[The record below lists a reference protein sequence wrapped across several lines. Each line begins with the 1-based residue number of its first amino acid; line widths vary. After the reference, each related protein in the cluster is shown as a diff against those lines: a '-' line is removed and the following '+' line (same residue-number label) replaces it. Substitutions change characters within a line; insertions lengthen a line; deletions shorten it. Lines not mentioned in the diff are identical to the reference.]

1 MKDYYDRNVRE
12 PVFEVGQRVWV
23 YTPRSK
29 KGLSKKLL
37 HSWLGPY
44 RIVEKSSPVHF
55 RLRTDT
61 YKKVTFAVYANR
73 MKAFVDPNLR
83 PIDPPLSYDPSEPYL
98 DESDLPKGCF
108 EPEVPVV
115 ENASA
120 NEHLRVSNS
129 RENSLL
135 SEDENRLEQSQLHPD
150 DIVIDDETVF
160 RAEKILKSRRK
171 KGKMQDLVK
180 WFDFPMSE
188 STWEPEENILDKRLI
203 DVLRRSRK

>member
-1 MKDYYDRNVRE
+1 M
-12 PVFEVGQRVWV
+12 F
-23 YTPRSK
+23 
-29 KGLSKKLL
+29 
-37 HSWLGPY
+37 
-44 RIVEKSSPVHF
+44 
-55 RLRTDT
+55 
-61 YKKVTFAVYANR
+61 
-73 MKAFVDPNLR
+73 
-83 PIDPPLSYDPSEPYL
+83 PIFLAS
-98 DESDLPKGCF
+98 ESDFPKECF

-120 NEHLRVSNS
+120 NEHLQVSNS

-135 SEDENRLEQSQLHPD
+135 SEDENRLELSQSHPD

-171 KGKMQDLVK
+171 KGKMQYLVN

-203 DVLRRSRK
+203 DVFRRSRK